1 MNNGNAE
8 IKNIKTNNFHHG
20 KPMNNKKRQHN
31 GKQNWKNKKRRKN
44 NNNSTHSADR
54 NESGDLPVISD
65 VSQAQL
71 IPGLTYTNDVDNQ
84 NDNTLEIFPGLTVQ
98 LPTHLPNT
106 NPNENK
112 QQNIQEKLPTSET
125 SMKVQE
131 IDQDDAE
138 DVGVDFSD
146 EEKELAKSAIAITGT
161 NIVLDSPEDIEIWIK
176 ERKKNY
182 PTEKRMKETQKEK
195 EKEMEVLKTLTT
207 SGLGEAYPGRGRI
220 CKYFQTNG
228 SCRNGDKCK
237 FRHVKGPVVKP
248 LPNHKL
254 KILHGIPVQIP
265 QRFTPLVS
273 KNLHSQLIESDR
285 LNNENKKLLPLF
297 EIIVKNTQMDIDWDS
312 YRKKLGFSI

>member
-1 MNNGNAE
+1 MNNPKTENA
-8 IKNIKTNNFHHG
+8 NSKTNNSHRG
-20 KPMNNKKRQHN
+20 KAMNNKKRPNKGNQ
-31 GKQNWKNKKRRKN
+31 KWKNKKRRN
-44 NNNSTHSADR
+44 NNNHSTQSTDDS
-54 NESGDLPVISD
+54 NGISKT
-65 VSQAQL
+65 QL
-71 IPGLTYTNDVDNQ
+71 IPGLAYPNDADCR
-84 NDNTLEIFPGLTVQ
+84 NDNTLEIFPGLTVE

-106 NPNENK
+106 NSNENK
-112 QQNIQEKLPTSET
+112 QQNLQEMNPISET
-125 SMKVQE
+125 SMKLEE
-131 IDQDDAE
+131 IDNDDAE
-138 DVGVDFSD
+138 DVVVDFFD

-182 PTEKRMKETQKEK
+182 PTDQRMKEKQEEKEK
-195 EKEMEVLKTLTT
+195 EKEVLKTLTT
-207 SGLGEAYPGRGRI
+207 GGFGEAAQGRGRI

-297 EIIVKNTQMDIDWDS
+297 ELIVKNTQMDIDWDN
-312 YRKKLGFSI
+312 YRKKLGLN